1 LRLKLCSAWLNKEGL
16 GECVSLDCFLRRG
29 VSGVRVVFPYDIL
42 MSEASRVARIMGE
55 EGGVVVIGAVGVET
69 GVGPG

>member
-1 LRLKLCSAWLNKEGL
+1 
-16 GECVSLDCFLRRG
+16 